1 MTQSEPAPGM
11 TASGAPASSAAARL
25 ARLSPA
31 QRAALATRLAAA
43 RSGPALRPRPG
54 PRDRFPLGMDQERL
68 WILDELDPG
77 TTTYTLGFGLRFRGT
92 FSLEAFTEAAHA
104 VARRH
109 ELLRSGI
116 ETEDGRPYLR
126 VHADRGA
133 DVTFTDVSDGPDD
146 QAEDR
151 RAAFVAEQVRRPF
164 DLRQD
169 PVLRLAVARVAH
181 DDYQVVETMPHSFTD
196 QWSYV
201 RLNHELIEHYRAL
214 LGGTEPQVPHLPVQF
229 GDYAQWQRDYF
240 AGPRGAEHR
249 AFWRT
254 YLDCAPERLPLPYD
268 AMPDTSDHAG
278 EQYQFILDE
287 DVAAAF
293 VARAR
298 EARTTMAT
306 AMTAAYVALLHEE
319 TGARDI
325 VVGVPSVTRGEE
337 AVQDII
343 GFLLTNVPIRVRLP
357 ENPTPAQ
364 VLAATVEG
372 SVAVQDHRE
381 VPFGEIVEA
390 AAPGRSASRYP
401 LLQTMLVQ
409 LDLGD
414 SVLFEVPG
422 AEVYA
427 NAVPEGVSSMDMTVA
442 WWQVHG
448 VMYGRIEYRTALF
461 LPSTVERMARRLLQ
475 LVELFATSPDTPLRT
490 RTVPPASPVA
500 SVFTA
505 AACRP
510 AAPLEDGLERVGRA
524 WREALGV
531 PQARPGDVFFEV
543 GGTSLLAVRLTHL
556 LKAEGLQA
564 TLRDV
569 FSNATLG
576 GLAQVLLARD
586 TRATGEEHGHVR
598 PTPVGPL
605 GPEQELLYEAGLEHV
620 ESFAHTFVLRAEEAL
635 DAARLE
641 AAAKAMVAAHPGLS
655 TRFRTG
661 PEGRRA
667 STGGAWSWRVEAPG
681 AGLREVAAG
690 QRAAFDAERGELF
703 AMSLIPGLPDTAVPD
718 HVVISASHLVIDG
731 MSWSVVVGDL
741 ARAYRGQSPDPEPVG
756 PLEYA
761 AAVRAVDPAGQ
772 ADYWSG
778 RLDAV
783 RPLDW
788 GAPGPERVGR
798 ARQFEVA
805 VPLTAR
811 SGSLRAEAFTAV
823 ARALRPYT
831 AEVVVSTVGLGREPL
846 AALRAWDPDRAVGYF
861 SCPYPLHLPLTGG
874 SAHDDLASVGTALG
888 HVPDGGKAYG
898 LLRCS
903 SDAGLRHRFAG
914 LPAPRIV
921 VNYLGALAD
930 PADASEGLFRAAGEF
945 GAEAFAA
952 DDHARATEGVDVDV
966 AVGIRGDRAVFRWL
980 FDPARVAETT
990 VRDAAARAAAD
1001 LMALLQPDPEPAH
1014 IPGVTGVTEEQM
1026 DRLFAEL
1033 SDVRSGHG
1041 GARTAAPG
1049 AMRQEQA

>member
-1 MTQSEPAPGM
+1 MTQSDPSPD
-11 TASGAPASSAAARL
+11 TTTPGAPAASAAARL
-25 ARLSPA
+25 ARLGPA
-31 QRAALATRLAAA
+31 QRAALAARLAAA
-43 RSGPALRPRPG
+43 RSGPALRTRPG

-68 WILDELDPG
+68 WILDELDPD

-92 FSLEAFTEAAHA
+92 LDLGAFTEAARA

-116 ETEDGRPYLR
+116 ETEDGRPYLK
-126 VHADRGA
+126 VHADRSA
-133 DVTFTDVSDGPDD
+133 DVTFTDVSDGPD
-146 QAEDR
+146 ERIEER

-164 DLRQD
+164 DLRHD

-201 RLNHELIEHYRAL
+201 RLNHELIEHYRAVL
-214 LGGTEPQVPHLPVQF
+214 DGTEPQVPDLPVQF
-229 GDYAQWQRDYF
+229 GDYAQWQRDCF
-240 AGPRGAEHR
+240 AGPKGAEHR

-254 YLDCAPERLPLPYD
+254 YLEGAPERLPLPYD
-268 AMPDTSDHAG
+268 ATPDTSDHTG
-278 EQYQFILDE
+278 EQYQFILDK

-293 VARAR
+293 VARAA

-325 VVGVPSVTRGEE
+325 VVGVPSVTRGED
-337 AVQDII
+337 AVQDLI

-390 AAPGRSASRYP
+390 AAPGRSVSRYP

-422 AEVYA
+422 ADVYA

-500 SVFTA
+500 SVFA
-505 AACRP
+505 AAADQP
-510 AAPLEDGLERVGRA
+510 AAVPADGLERVGRA
-524 WREALGV
+524 WCEALGV
-531 PQARPGDVFFEV
+531 PRALPEDVFFEV

-556 LKAEGLQA
+556 LKAEGLSA

-576 GLAQVLLARD
+576 RLAQVLLARD
-586 TRATGEEHGHVR
+586 SRATGEDQYV
-598 PTPVGPL
+598 PVGPL
-605 GPEQELLYEAGLEHV
+605 GPEQELLYEAGLERV
-620 ESFAHTFVLRAEEAL
+620 ESFAHTFVLRAGEQL
-635 DAARLE
+635 DASRLE
-641 AAAKAMVAAHPGLS
+641 AAAKAVVAAHPGLS
-655 TRFRTG
+655 TQFSTG
-661 PEGRRA
+661 SDGRRA
-667 STGGAWSWRVEAPG
+667 NIGSAWSWRVETPG
-681 AGLREVAAG
+681 ADPRQVAAA

-703 AMSLIPGLPDTAVPD
+703 ALSLIPGPPDTAVPD
-718 HVVISASHLVIDG
+718 LVVISANHLVIDG

-741 ARAYRGQSPDPEPVG
+741 AHAYRGRNPNPEPAG

-772 ADYWSG
+772 SDYWSG
-778 RLDAV
+778 RLNAV
-783 RPLDW
+783 RPVDW
-788 GAPGPERVGR
+788 GTPEPERAGG
-798 ARQFEVA
+798 ARQFEVS
-805 VPLTAR
+805 VPLTGR
-811 SGSLRAEAFTAV
+811 PGSLRAEAFTAV

-831 AEVVVSTVGLGREPL
+831 AEVVVSTIGLGREPL
-846 AALRAWDPDRAVGYF
+846 PALRTWDPARAVGYY

-874 SAHDDLASVGTALG
+874 SVHDDLTSVGTALG

-903 SDAGLRHRFAG
+903 TDAGLRDRFAR
-914 LPAPRIV
+914 LPTPRIV
-921 VNYLGALAD
+921 LNYLGALAD
-930 PADASEGLFRAAGEF
+930 PADASEGLFRGAGEF

-952 DDHARATEGVDVDV
+952 GDHARATRGVDVDV
-966 AVGIRGDRAVFRWL
+966 AVGVRGDQAVFRWL
-980 FDPARVAETT
+980 FDPARVAEAT

-1001 LMALLQPDPEPAH
+1001 LTALLHADREPEH
-1014 IPGVTGVTEEQM
+1014 IPGITGVTEEQM

-1033 SDVRSGHG
+1033 SDVQTARGDV
-1041 GARTAAPG
+1041 RTAARG
-1049 AMRQEQA
+1049 DMRREQA